1 MDSAPA
7 TKDYEEL
14 FRQKLDSANL
24 NGMMDIIKNALNMD
38 SNAVLNNDSN
48 TLKQRINEQIVD
60 KFIEILKEV
69 QRMKSDHEEDEKFAN
84 LMALECDDIEFDIP
98 AVYPSMTVDL
108 DNDEPEIMNEILQM
122 EQPQPHPTPI
132 EQTMS
137 PHDQLKALYAKE
149 EQQKQNRQKVK
160 LKLKV
165 GYSVDIYSAS
175 KQKWFEGVI
184 KEIKGDVLCVVYGRK
199 MKWLKKD
206 SKQLSLRAQQIKQ
219 AAVPLQ

>member
-1 MDSAPA
+1 
-7 TKDYEEL
+7 
-14 FRQKLDSANL
+14 
-24 NGMMDIIKNALNMD
+24 
-38 SNAVLNNDSN
+38 
-48 TLKQRINEQIVD
+48 
-60 KFIEILKEV
+60 
-69 QRMKSDHEEDEKFAN
+69 
-84 LMALECDDIEFDIP
+84 MAQECDDIEFDIP

-108 DNDEPEIMNEILQM
+108 DNDEPEIMNQIQQM
-122 EQPQPHPTPI
+122 EQPQPQPQPTLV

-149 EQQKQNRQKVK
+149 EQQKQRKQKVK
-160 LKLKV
+160 LKLKI

-175 KQKWFEGVI
+175 KEKWVEGVI

-219 AAVPLQ
+219 AAVSSQ